1 MNSATEPSTK
11 DDTRL
16 MKENMSNI
24 AVATT
29 ADTIWFP
36 DKDEPN
42 MPIASAAAPWSTNP
56 MYARITGPVA
66 GLPKK

>member
-1 MNSATEPSTK
+1 
-11 DDTRL
+11 
-16 MKENMSNI
+16 MKENMSKI

-56 MYARITGPVA
+56 MYALITGPVS